1 MGMLAKVQ
9 QMLADGTYPKP
20 EPTPYSDRAF
30 ALLKTE
36 LPFQDKLK
44 QIREL
49 QKLASAAGGEDASRF
64 GWVVESIYADATEE
78 QIKLMFEDVE

>member
-1 MGMLAKVQ
+1 MDILEKVQ

-20 EPTPYSDRAF
+20 EPTPYSDQAF

-36 LPFQDKLK
+36 LPFPEKLK

-49 QKLASAAGGEDASRF
+49 QKLASAAAGEDASRF

-78 QIKLMFEDVE
+78 QIKLMFEDAE